1 MAVIDSPLKFPPG
14 TDRLFS
20 VRQLSAYRNH
30 YGSTWINATTKIVI
44 VCKESVTQPKRRAPF
59 MILDLAEPG
68 ASASVLAQLDGMD
81 VGPLDILVNNAGIGG
96 SRPLLDSD
104 DAHLLRLIEVN
115 LRAVISLTRDL
126 SPRLR
131 RPGGR
136 VVNVSSI
143 FGMIGNAGTIGYGVA
158 KAGIAQFSR
167 QLATEL
173 GPTGI
178 TVNAIAPGVV
188 ATEMTQEHLKS
199 SRYRQLQVAPIPL
212 GRISQP
218 HEQAAVIAFLASDE
232 ASFVSGA
239 VLPVDGGFLA
249 TRHAPFSTE

>member
-1 MAVIDSPLKFPPG
+1 MPKPRFAGRTAVVTGAARGIGAATAL
-14 TDRLFS
+14 RLS
-20 VRQLSAYRNH
+20 QDGARVLLVDQLDQVEETA
-30 YGSTWINATTKIVI
+30 NAMGQ
-44 VCKESVTQPKRRAPF
+44 SGL
-59 MILDLAEPG
+59 ILDLAEPG

-104 DAHLLRLIEVN
+104 DAHLLQLIEVN